1 MRPCRARRRISRRR
15 EIQSAEN
22 QMCRSAVDFGGA
34 LAAVAIANPDQATAN
49 EILDNYAK
57 KFMWSVAVVFLVGL
71 RR

>member
-1 MRPCRARRRISRRR
+1 
-15 EIQSAEN
+15 
-22 QMCRSAVDFGGA
+22 MCRSAVDFGGA